1 MSSFKDASGL
11 VVKVKELNRLLEAN
25 STLKEKL
32 TQVKEILGCQE
43 GEADGDLTFPG
54 LDFA

>member
-1 MSSFKDASGL
+1 MT
-11 VVKVKELNRLLEAN
+11 RMLEAN

-32 TQVKEILGCQE
+32 TQVKELLGCQE
-43 GEADGDLTFPG
+43 GENDADLVLPE